1 MKIGIVGSGLVG
13 STAAYAMVMRGVGRQ
28 IVLVDLNKQRAMAE
42 ADDIQHAVPFAH
54 PMHVQAGDYQD
65 LAGAHVVVITA
76 GVNQQPGESRL
87 HLLERNA
94 KVFGQ
99 IVPQIVEVCPDA
111 ILLVATNPVDIMTH
125 LTTQIAGKLGVPRQH
140 VLGSGTTLDTARFR
154 SLLARQ
160 LGIDS
165 QHVHAYVIGEHGDSE
180 VLAWSLVS
188 IGGIPL
194 EDYCAMQDLEVCSE
208 DRMVIDEQVR
218 KAAYHIIEGKG
229 ATYYG
234 VGSAI
239 ARIVEVILRDQRALL
254 TVCAPMEQ
262 VAGVKNVT
270 LSLPHLLGGQGVLN
284 TVHLN
289 LQSDEEIALRASAQ
303 LLRSVLDDLEKEKG
317 K

>member
-28 IVLVDLNKQRAMAE
+28 IILVDLNTSRARAE

-54 PMHVQAGDYQD
+54 PMRVQAGNYTD
-65 LAGAHVVVITA
+65 LADAQVVVLTA
-76 GVNQQPGESRL
+76 GVNQQPGETRL

-94 KVFGQ
+94 RVFEQ
-99 IVPQIVEVCPDA
+99 IVPQVLRYAPEA
-111 ILLVATNPVDIMTH
+111 ILVVATNPVDIMTH
-125 LTTQIAGKLGVPRQH
+125 LTAHLAEKMGVARQRI
-140 VLGSGTTLDTARFR
+140 LGSGTTLDTARFR

-165 QHVHAYVIGEHGDSE
+165 QHVHAYVVGEHGDSE

-194 EDYCAMQDLEVCSE
+194 EDYCDMQHLAVCSE
-208 DRMVIDEQVR
+208 DRQIIDEKVR

-239 ARIVEVILRDQRALL
+239 ARIVEVIIRDQRALL
-254 TVCAPMEQ
+254 TVCAPLEE
-262 VAGVKNVT
+262 VAGVKDVT

-289 LQSDEEIALRASAQ
+289 LQTNEEQALRASAE
-303 LLRSVLDDLEKEKG
+303 LIRSVLDSLEKK
-317 K
+317 

>member
-1 MKIGIVGSGLVG
+1 
-13 STAAYAMVMRGVGRQ
+13 
-28 IVLVDLNKQRAMAE
+28 
-42 ADDIQHAVPFAH
+42 
-54 PMHVQAGDYQD
+54 
-65 LAGAHVVVITA
+65 
-76 GVNQQPGESRL
+76 
-87 HLLERNA
+87 
-94 KVFGQ
+94 
-99 IVPQIVEVCPDA
+99 
-111 ILLVATNPVDIMTH
+111 
-125 LTTQIAGKLGVPRQH
+125 
-140 VLGSGTTLDTARFR
+140 LGSGTTLDTARFR

-165 QHVHAYVIGEHGDSE
+165 QHVHAYVVGEHGDSE

-194 EDYCAMQDLEVCSE
+194 EDYCSMQHLEVCSE
-208 DRMVIDEQVR
+208 DRQVIDEQVR

-254 TVCAPMEQ
+254 TICAPLEQ
-262 VAGVKNVT
+262 VAGVKDVT

-289 LQSDEEIALRASAQ
+289 LQENEELALRASAQ
-303 LLRSVLDDLEKEKG
+303 LLRSALDDLEKEKG
-317 K
+317 N

>member
-54 PMHVQAGDYQD
+54 PMHVQAGDYRD

-94 KVFGQ
+94 KVFEQ
-99 IVPQIVEVCPDA
+99 IVPQIIDACPDA

-125 LTTQIAGKLGVPRQH
+125 LTAQIAGKLGVPRQH

-194 EDYCAMQDLEVCSE
+194 DDYCDMQDLEVCSE
-208 DRMVIDEQVR
+208 DRKGIDEQVR

-303 LLRSVLDDLEKEKG
+303 LLRSLLDDLEKEKG

>member
-28 IVLVDLNKQRAMAE
+28 IVLVDLNKQRAKAE

-54 PMHVQAGDYQD
+54 PMDVQAGDYQD

-94 KVFGQ
+94 KVFEQ
-99 IVPQIVEVCPDA
+99 IVPQIIEACPDA

-125 LTTQIAGKLGVPRQH
+125 LTAQIAGKLGVPRHQ

-165 QHVHAYVIGEHGDSE
+165 QHVHAYVIGEHGDSRS
-180 VLAWSLVS
+180 VGLVPGEHRWHPS
-188 IGGIPL
+188 G
-194 EDYCAMQDLEVCSE
+194 
-208 DRMVIDEQVR
+208 R
-218 KAAYHIIEGKG
+218 
-229 ATYYG
+229 
-234 VGSAI
+234 
-239 ARIVEVILRDQRALL
+239 
-254 TVCAPMEQ
+254 
-262 VAGVKNVT
+262 
-270 LSLPHLLGGQGVLN
+270 
-284 TVHLN
+284 
-289 LQSDEEIALRASAQ
+289 
-303 LLRSVLDDLEKEKG
+303 LLRHARFGCVLRRPYRESMSKYARLPTILLREKG
-317 K
+317 RLIMA